1 MSRRARVLPFGLV
14 AMLCVAS
21 VAAVSAATIAIGEYR
36 GFVLGT
42 SLASV
47 MAKTG
52 DSVAQPRTIHSR
64 PALLQELTWN
74 PTAPLRLAEGADPV
88 QRIVFHFVDD
98 QLYKILVE
106 YDRDRTAGLT
116 KADLIA
122 ALGLTYGTRG
132 ALPPA
137 STRPGYSLDS
147 SVTVARWQQTDA
159 TVDLKH
165 YEYGGGFGL
174 AVTSPRLER
183 AALAGTR
190 AALVIDARE
199 APLKEA
205 ALIKQRDAQERE
217 TAAKRR
223 STNKD
228 AFKP

>member
-1 MSRRARVLPFGLV
+1 MSGGARRLTSGLAAV
-14 AMLCVAS
+14 LCVAS
-21 VAAVSAATIAIGEYR
+21 VTTLSGAIGDYR
-36 GFVLGT
+36 GFTLGS
-42 SLASV
+42 SLAAV
-47 MAKTG
+47 MAGTG

-74 PTAPLRLAEGADPV
+74 PTLPIRLAEGADPV
-88 QRIVFHFVDD
+88 RQIVFHFVDD
-98 QLYKILVE
+98 RLYKILVE
-106 YDRDRTAGLT
+106 YDRGRTEGLT

-122 ALGLTYGTRG
+122 ALGVSYGARG
-132 ALPPA
+132 PLPPA
-137 STRPGYSLDS
+137 ARSSYSLDTA
-147 SVTVARWQQTDA
+147 VTIARWQDADA

-174 AVTSPRLER
+174 VVTSPTLER

-190 AALVIDARE
+190 AALAIDARE

-205 ALIKQRDAQERE
+205 ALLKARDAQERE

-228 AFKP
+228 AFTP